1 MGNIITELIRLSFPD
16 SPKTETET
24 APAVGSP
31 AITIKLETSPK
42 DPEYIQIEIDMQ
54 ADLKQQYKA
63 IANAISQELS
73 DLESE
78 YKNQNT
84 SEKRKA
90 AINKRRLTLLS
101 KRAGT
106 TAKIYGI
113 ERKIEQLYND
123 MNN

>member
-1 MGNIITELIRLSFPD
+1 MKNVLTELIKLSFPD
-16 SPKTETET
+16 PPQTETET
-24 APAVGSP
+24 TLAAGP
-31 AITIKLETSPK
+31 AITIKLEKVPI
-42 DPEYIQIEIDMQ
+42 DPEYTKVEIEMQ
-54 ADLKQQYKA
+54 TDLKKQYND
-63 IANAISQELS
+63 ISSAISRELN

-78 YKNQNT
+78 YNGPNT

-113 ERKIEQLYND
+113 ERKIESLYND
-123 MNN
+123 LNK

>member
-1 MGNIITELIRLSFPD
+1 MRNVLSELIRLSFSNP
-16 SPKTETET
+16 PKPETET
-24 APAVGSP
+24 TPTANPD
-31 AITIKLETSPK
+31 ITIKLETVSK
-42 DPEYIQIEIDMQ
+42 DPEYTKVEIEMQ
-54 ADLKQQYKA
+54 TDLKKQYND
-63 IANAISQELS
+63 ISSAISHELN
-73 DLESE
+73 DLDNE
-78 YKNQNT
+78 YKNPNT

-123 MNN
+123 LNN

>member
-1 MGNIITELIRLSFPD
+1 MKNIISELIRLSFPD
-16 SPKTETET
+16 PSQTETKT
-24 APAVGSP
+24 PPVAGP
-31 AITIKLETSPK
+31 AITIKLENVPI
-42 DPEYIQIEIDMQ
+42 DPEYTQTEIDMQ
-54 ADLKQQYKA
+54 TDLKQQYKA
-63 IANAISQELS
+63 IASAISRELN

-78 YKNQNT
+78 YNSPNT
-84 SEKRKA
+84 SEKRKT

-123 MNN
+123 LNN

>member
-1 MGNIITELIRLSFPD
+1 MKNVLTELIKLSFPD
-16 SPKTETET
+16 PSQTETET
-24 APAVGSP
+24 ASAAGP
-31 AITIKLETSPK
+31 AITIKLETIPK
-42 DPEYIQIEIDMQ
+42 DPEYTQTEIDMQ
-54 ADLKQQYKA
+54 TDLKQQYKA
-63 IANAISQELS
+63 IASAISRELN

-78 YKNQNT
+78 YNGPNT

-113 ERKIEQLYND
+113 ERKIESLYND
-123 MNN
+123 LNK

>member
-1 MGNIITELIRLSFPD
+1 MRNVLSELIRLSFPD
-16 SPKTETET
+16 PPQTETET
-24 APAVGSP
+24 TLAAGP
-31 AITIKLETSPK
+31 AITIKLEKVPI
-42 DPEYIQIEIDMQ
+42 DPEYTQTEIDMQ
-54 ADLKQQYKA
+54 TDLKQQYKA
-63 IANAISQELS
+63 IASAISRELN

-78 YKNQNT
+78 YNSPNT

>member
-1 MGNIITELIRLSFPD
+1 MRNVLSKLIRLSFPD
-16 SPKTETET
+16 PSQTEMET
-24 APAVGSP
+24 APVASP
-31 AITIKLETSPK
+31 AITIKLETVPK
-42 DPEYIQIEIDMQ
+42 DPEYMQTEIDMQ
-54 ADLKQQYKA
+54 TDLKQQYKA
-63 IANAISQELS
+63 ITSAISRELN

-78 YKNQNT
+78 YNSPNT

-123 MNN
+123 LNN

>member
-1 MGNIITELIRLSFPD
+1 
-16 SPKTETET
+16 
-24 APAVGSP
+24 
-31 AITIKLETSPK
+31 
-42 DPEYIQIEIDMQ
+42 MQ
-54 ADLKQQYKA
+54 TDLKKQYNDISSA
-63 IANAISQELS
+63 IFRELN

-78 YKNQNT
+78 YNSPNT

>member
-1 MGNIITELIRLSFPD
+1 MKNIISELIRLSFPD
-16 SPKTETET
+16 PPQTETET
-24 APAVGSP
+24 TPAAGPAV
-31 AITIKLETSPK
+31 TIRLETVQR

-54 ADLKQQYKA
+54 TDLKQQYKA
-63 IANAISQELS
+63 IASAINRELS
-73 DLESE
+73 DLETE
-78 YKNQNT
+78 YNGPNT

-123 MNN
+123 LNN

>member
-1 MGNIITELIRLSFPD
+1 MKNVLTELIKLSFPD
-16 SPKTETET
+16 PPQTETET
-24 APAVGSP
+24 PPAESP
-31 AITIKLETSPK
+31 AITIKLEKLPI
-42 DPEYIQIEIDMQ
+42 DPEYTQTEIDMQ
-54 ADLKQQYKA
+54 TDLKQQYKA
-63 IANAISQELS
+63 IAAAINQELS
-73 DLESE
+73 DLETE
-78 YKNQNT
+78 YNGPNT

-123 MNN
+123 LNN

>member
-1 MGNIITELIRLSFPD
+1 MKNVLMELIKLSFPD
-16 SPKTETET
+16 PSQTETET
-24 APAVGSP
+24 APAAGP
-31 AITIKLETSPK
+31 AITIKLEKVPIDS
-42 DPEYIQIEIDMQ
+42 EYMQIEIDMQ
-54 ADLKQQYKA
+54 TDLKQQYKA
-63 IANAISQELS
+63 IASAINQELA
-73 DLESE
+73 DLETE
-78 YKNQNT
+78 YNGPNT

-123 MNN
+123 LSN

>member
-1 MGNIITELIRLSFPD
+1 MKNILSELIKLSFPD
-16 SPKTETET
+16 LSQTETET
-24 APAVGSP
+24 TPAAGPAV
-31 AITIKLETSPK
+31 TIRMETVRR

-54 ADLKQQYKA
+54 TDLKRQYKA
-63 IANAISQELS
+63 VAGAISRELN
-73 DLESE
+73 DLETE
-78 YKNQNT
+78 YSGPNT

-123 MNN
+123 LNN